1 MAITLS
7 GFNNI
12 DFKSI
17 VDILIKAERQPI
29 ERIEAQQKAEQA
41 RLTAYGNLTSAL
53 SKLQTAFTA
62 LKPASAYGDLKALS
76 SDATVLSATASSS
89 ASKGSFSINV
99 TSLARAQVTAS
110 AARQFND
117 INAAVIDGGT
127 FSITQNGTTTN
138 VDLTNVT
145 TLAQLRDAINAT
157 QTGVKAS
164 IVNDGSTADSPAKP
178 FRLVLSSTTPG
189 LANAFTVDDQT
200 SYQGGSAGTILNLS
214 TDATNGVALDSVF
227 TYNGIQIQ
235 SASTTVSDAVP
246 GVTLKLLKAG
256 TSIVTIDSDD
266 SSLETKVE
274 EVVDAFNAFNDFVQT
289 QFKLPANGSAR
300 APLATDPLLRG
311 LNRQIRTYFTADHSN
326 SGDIHN
332 VSSIGLRLT
341 QTGKL
346 EIDKTALAAALSGD
360 PDGVQAF
367 LSDTSGFA
375 AKVSD
380 YIDSLTASDGTIES
394 TESRIQLNLDSY
406 ARRIASLESQLALR
420 EEALTRQ
427 FAAADKA
434 ISQMNSQANA
444 LTSLGNQYRLF

>member
-1 MAITLS
+1 
-7 GFNNI
+7 
-12 DFKSI
+12 
-17 VDILIKAERQPI
+17 
-29 ERIEAQQKAEQA
+29 
-41 RLTAYGNLTSAL
+41 
-53 SKLQTAFTA
+53 
-62 LKPASAYGDLKALS
+62 
-76 SDATVLSATASSS
+76 
-89 ASKGSFSINV
+89 
-99 TSLARAQVTAS
+99 
-110 AARQFND
+110 
-117 INAAVIDGGT
+117 
-127 FSITQNGTTTN
+127 
-138 VDLTNVT
+138 
-145 TLAQLRDAINAT
+145 
-157 QTGVKAS
+157 
-164 IVNDGSTADSPAKP
+164 
-178 FRLVLSSTTPG
+178 
-189 LANAFTVDDQT
+189 
-200 SYQGGSAGTILNLS
+200 
-214 TDATNGVALDSVF
+214 
-227 TYNGIQIQ
+227 
-235 SASTTVSDAVP
+235 
-246 GVTLKLLKAG
+246 
-256 TSIVTIDSDD
+256 
-266 SSLETKVE
+266 
-274 EVVDAFNAFNDFVQT
+274 
-289 QFKLPANGSAR
+289 
-300 APLATDPLLRG
+300 LRG